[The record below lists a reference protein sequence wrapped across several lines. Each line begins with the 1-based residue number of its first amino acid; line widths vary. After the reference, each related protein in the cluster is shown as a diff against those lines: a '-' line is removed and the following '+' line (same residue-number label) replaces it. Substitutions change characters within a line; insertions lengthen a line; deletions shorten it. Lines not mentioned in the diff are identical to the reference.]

1 MSTLA
6 RAALLIVL
14 CLGFVR
20 LAAADADEAA
30 VLRAK
35 AERGNA
41 LAQYNLGLLYEQG
54 RQVPADPAE
63 AFAWLSLAS
72 ESGATGKA
80 LDSLLGNISDAQL
93 AEGRRRLGLYRTAL
107 SNKGSTTSTHS
118 TPKLAPRGFV
128 METAPAT
135 PPPPAAEPPA
145 TTPVTTPATNPAT
158 VPATPPATTA
168 STTASK
174 APDAAAPPLATTPAE
189 GAGVTDLAQTRKDL
203 EKTSADLSAANAEL
217 ATLRATVTR
226 LEAAA
231 AEAKATETRLTADLK
246 AAQLEL
252 NTLKPVATA
261 APAEKTKAEDS
272 TPHQP

>member
-1 MSTLA
+1 MSMLA
-6 RAALLIVL
+6 RVALLIVL
-14 CLGFVR
+14 STGIVR
-20 LAAADADEAA
+20 LAAADADETA

-41 LAQYNLGLLYEQG
+41 LAQYNLGLLYVQG

-93 AEGRRRLGLYRTAL
+93 AEGRRRLGIYRTAL
-107 SNKGSTTSTHS
+107 SNKGSTTSAHG

-128 METAPAT
+128 METPPPT
-135 PPPPAAEPPA
+135 PPPAVEPPA
-145 TTPVTTPATNPAT
+145 TTPTTTSAPTAA
-158 VPATPPATTA
+158 ATTA
-168 STTASK
+168 TK
-174 APDAAAPPLATTPAE
+174 APEAVTPPLATTPAE
-189 GAGVTDLAQTRKDL
+189 GAGVTDLAQARKEL
-203 EKTSADLSAANAEL
+203 EKTAADLSAANAEL
-217 ATLRATVTR
+217 TTLRATVAR

-231 AEAKATETRLTADLK
+231 AEAVATEARLTAELK

-252 NTLKPVATA
+252 GTLKPVASVTPA